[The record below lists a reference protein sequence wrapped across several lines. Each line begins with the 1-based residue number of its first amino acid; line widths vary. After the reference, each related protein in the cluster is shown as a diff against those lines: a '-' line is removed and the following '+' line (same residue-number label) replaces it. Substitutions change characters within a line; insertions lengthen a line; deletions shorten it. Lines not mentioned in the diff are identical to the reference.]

1 MFKNEINYFLIM
13 AMNEKMCNFAIE
25 YNSQYNEHDR

>member
-1 MFKNEINYFLIM
+1 MFKNEINCFLIM

-25 YNSQYNEHDR
+25 YNCTIQ

>member
-25 YNSQYNEHDR
+25 YNSQYNEHDC